1 MNNAFAFPFD
11 SERNALGLEDREY
24 YSEDMRNYFSK
35 FVANGIFG
43 QNTMELQVL
52 STSGMGIKITAGSCF
67 INGAVKELPD
77 TQFTL
82 ELGDSEYS
90 RIDAVVLRFDLLQ
103 RDIIPMIIK
112 GVPSAAPET
121 PIPVRDNNT
130 WDLLLAYISVGW
142 NSISISQAD
151 VSDKRGS
158 EWCPYVTGLVR
169 FIDSSGLFAQYE
181 AAWADFVAQL
191 GESDKV
197 TIDTVDPR
205 TRNDTLA
212 MKAQMPYS
220 ISGLLKI

>member
-1 MNNAFAFPFD
+1 MNSAFAFPFD
-11 SERNALGLEDREY
+11 SERNDLGLEDREY

-52 STSGMGIKITAGSCF
+52 STSGRDIKITAGSCF

-82 ELGDSEYS
+82 ELGDPEYS

-112 GVPSAAPET
+112 GVPSAAPEA

-151 VSDKRGS
+151 ISDKRGS

-169 FIDSSGLFAQYE
+169 FIDTSGLFRQYE

-197 TIDTVDPR
+197 TINTVDPKI
-205 TRNDTLA
+205 RNDLFA
-212 MKAQMPYS
+212 MKMQMPYS
-220 ISGLLKI
+220 ISGFFKI